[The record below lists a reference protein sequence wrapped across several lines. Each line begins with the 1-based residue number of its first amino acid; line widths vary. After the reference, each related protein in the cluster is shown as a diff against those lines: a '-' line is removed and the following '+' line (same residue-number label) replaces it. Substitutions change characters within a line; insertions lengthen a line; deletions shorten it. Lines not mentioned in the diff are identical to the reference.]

1 VQFLPLPTLGT
12 SNNSTWQPKDM
23 ASIGNHK
30 TNLIIIPNWTVRF
43 GFFLEDALSSHLI
56 CPIVTGMK
64 MLHTTRLIGSA
75 CQVMSIVKHTSI
87 WYSLINTQ
95 VTCMIVPLMTA
106 STTDKYDRCYNKISD
121 CYTLIHHRVKWT
133 LLSVN

>member
-1 VQFLPLPTLGT
+1 
-12 SNNSTWQPKDM
+12 M

-30 TNLIIIPNWTVRF
+30 TNFIIILNWTVKLDLDL
-43 GFFLEDALSSHLI
+43 FLEDALSSHFI

-87 WYSLINTQ
+87 RYSLINMQ
-95 VTCMIVPLMTA
+95 VTCMIVPLMAA
-106 STTDKYDRCYNKISD
+106 STTDKYDRCYNKI
-121 CYTLIHHRVKWT
+121 K
-133 LLSVN
+133 